1 MRMKAV
7 LYEHVVFTL
16 LINLVNN
23 AIEVGLDY
31 VVDLA
36 VDPTKTKKTLTLQ
49 NTFESSTSIY
59 NIIEQKNQKVCK

>member
-7 LYEHVVFTL
+7 LYEHVVFTIL
-16 LINLVNN
+16 NLVIN

-36 VDPTKTKKTLTLQ
+36 VDPIKNKTKINLTVLKKKKQQFNKEENQTLWWTL
-49 NTFESSTSIY
+49 F
-59 NIIEQKNQKVCK
+59 